1 MQKTIDLI
9 YVTTGRHPT
18 VEKIICEATNSKY
31 SHAAIG
37 IEIEGTYRIVEAVRP
52 AVRIVPGNY
61 FDNCTIKQVVSLPI
75 SEEQHRTV
83 VEKVME
89 LVGTEYG
96 VDDCVVSGLHNLLGE
111 QAAAIANRLL
121 DNGDTI
127 QCSGA
132 QVEFIRAAFPDFAG
146 DCPSNHFT
154 PEQARQFAIDYA
166 ARLGVTV

>member
-1 MQKTIDLI
+1 MQKLDLI
-9 YVTTGRHPT
+9 YVTTGRHQT
-18 VEKIICEATNSKY
+18 MEKIICEATNSEY

-52 AVRIVPGNY
+52 AVHIVSGNY
-61 FDNCTIKQVVSLPI
+61 FDSCKIKQVISLPL
-75 SEEQHRTV
+75 SEKQHKSV

-96 VDDCVVSGLHNLLGE
+96 VDDCIVSGLHNLLGE
-111 QAAAIANRLL
+111 QAAAVADRLL
-121 DNGDTI
+121 DDDRTI

-146 DCPSNHFT
+146 DCPANHFT
-154 PEQARQFAIDYA
+154 PEQARQFAIEYA
-166 ARLGVTV
+166 TRLGVAV